1 MTIPDDKASPAEER
15 AADPTTPG
23 DMAKAVENRATELL
37 PDDERPPLEESFI
50 KECLDANERGDGVMF
65 ASLFKDNFIYNI
77 TPKDGEWFS
86 WNGNVW
92 EIDHKSLAASNAVE
106 ECALE
111 YERLEDALK
120 IEVETGEID
129 KKHPDAWKLFLMKK
143 YESRVN
149 RLRGRDGVGK
159 VLHWAPIVEPSMAC
173 REEQFN
179 RNPWLLPCRNGVV
192 DLKKGTLISGSPADL
207 MTKCLD
213 IDFDPHADYTLWTKV
228 LQEVS
233 DSETDIP
240 EFLKRSF
247 GYAATGHAY
256 EQYVWVFLGPGRN
269 GKGILFNLIGEVLR
283 PFYHTINT
291 SMLLEQR
298 NPPSP
303 SAASEHI
310 YSLLGKRLVAGSETN
325 KGKKIDSAFV
335 KEMTGEDELNCR
347 PNFKS
352 EINFY
357 PTHTLM
363 LRTQYVPVG
372 MTQDF
377 AMRERLLLID
387 FPFRYVDDVEV
398 HKKKEPQF
406 ADRFRAKDKHLKD
419 KLREIKPGILR
430 WIVEGCRD
438 WAAMGLCPPK
448 QVIDAVDTL
457 GREEDYVGR
466 FIADCLLRF
475 PDQVDHIRTACKD
488 VFAVFEW
495 WWMEN
500 EGAHEQRMPAMK
512 TVNKSL
518 REHGFVVEGK
528 GGVTYVWG
536 CAISLDVLENMQNK
550 KDKK

>member
-1 MTIPDDKASPAEER
+1 
-15 AADPTTPG
+15 
-23 DMAKAVENRATELL
+23 
-37 PDDERPPLEESFI
+37 
-50 KECLDANERGDGVMF
+50 MF
-65 ASLFKDNFIYNI
+65 ASMFKDQFVFNI
-77 TPKDGEWFS
+77 TPKDGEWLS
-86 WNGNVW
+86 WNGTVW
-92 EIDHKSLAASNAVE
+92 EIDHKSLSASAAVE

-111 YERLEDALK
+111 YQRMVEPLK
-120 IEVETGEID
+120 KEVEEQEID
-129 KKHPDAWKLFLMKK
+129 KKHPDAWKLNLMKK
-143 YESRVN
+143 YQSRID

-159 VLHWAPIVEPSMAC
+159 VLHWAPIVEKSMAC
-173 REEQFN
+173 REEHFD
-179 RNPWLLPCRNGVV
+179 RNPWLLPCRNGVI
-192 DLKKGTLISGSPADL
+192 DLKTGTLTKGRPADL

-213 IDFDPHADYTLWTKV
+213 IDYDPHADYALWIKV
-228 LQEVS
+228 LQEIT
-233 DSETDIP
+233 DSEKEMP

-256 EQYVWVFLGPGRN
+256 EQYIWVFLGPGRN
-269 GKGILFNLIGEVLR
+269 GKGIIFNLIGEILR
-283 PFYHTINT
+283 PFFHTINA

-303 SAASEHI
+303 AAASEHY
-310 YSLLGKRLVAGSETN
+310 YSLLAKRLVAGSETN
-325 KGKKIDSAFV
+325 KGKKIDGAVV
-335 KEMTGEDELNCR
+335 KELTGEDEINCR

-363 LRTQYVPVG
+363 LRTQYVPYG

-387 FPFRYVDDVEV
+387 FPFRYVDDVET

-406 ADRFRAKDKHLKD
+406 ADKFRQKDKHLKD

-430 WIVEGCRD
+430 WIVEGCRE
-438 WAAMGLCPPK
+438 WQEQGLAPPK
-448 QVIDAVDTL
+448 QVLDAVDTL

-466 FIADCLLRF
+466 FISDCLVRF
-475 PDQVDHIRTACKD
+475 PDQVNHIKIPCKD
-488 VFAVFEW
+488 MFSVFEW
-495 WWMEN
+495 WWQGN

-518 REHGFVVEGK
+518 REHGFVVDGK

-536 CAISLDVLENMQNK
+536 CSISLDVLEMMHKQKGGNR
-550 KDKK
+550 